1 MRAESRVDETDHT
14 ATGCTGRVRTRQ
26 ISAQAAPNGE
36 RGETL
41 LENPDEE
48 GLFGEKTMPGIV
60 GNRGC
65 LRPQLF
71 PGCIISGAADWLT
84 VHID

>member
-1 MRAESRVDETDHT
+1 MLDEADHT
-14 ATGCTGRVRTRQ
+14 AVVGLAKCERARSLHRQ
-26 ISAQAAPNGE
+26 HQGE
-36 RGETL
+36 SEVETL

-60 GNRGC
+60 GNRGR

-71 PGCIISGAADWLT
+71 PGCIISGVADWLT